1 MIAFRS
7 AARRSDPARWVGED
21 RWRRLA
27 ESGGGKPFG
36 RVLDDFVRMGRLPD
50 ADGPWQSWLVPFWD
64 GDTARQLRIHLHRRA
79 EEAGAESGQ
88 RFLLE
93 TALSRLG
100 ALQLD
105 GF

>member
-1 MIAFRS
+1 
-7 AARRSDPARWVGED
+7 
-21 RWRRLA
+21 
-27 ESGGGKPFG
+27 
-36 RVLDDFVRMGRLPD
+36 MGRLHD
-50 ADGPWQSWLVPFWD
+50 TDGPWQSWLEPFWD

-93 TALSRLG
+93 TELSRLG

-105 GF
+105 GFFRSRHLRPVLRSHAPLPPPAQRDTSEERRVGKEW